1 MKKLCYTLSIGI
13 MLMLTNCTALAHTQY
28 GNGRVETRSFALKDF
43 TKVALAGDMQA
54 TLTQGSDYRVSVT
67 LDSNLFSCIDVY
79 VEGETLIIQ
88 PNKGGTLWAYHY
100 DVAITMPQ
108 LDTLSTA
115 GKVNATIEQFN
126 QPDAA
131 LRISLAGA
139 DRVNAHVI
147 AKDISVFLSGA
158 CSIDLKGRAE
168 NFTCSTAGSGS
179 IYASECKSDNVK
191 ASIAGVGTVEV
202 YPLQSLQA
210 DVAGLGSIW
219 YRGDPPIKKTSVA
232 GLGFVKKW

>member
-1 MKKLCYTLSIGI
+1 MKKLCHTLSLGI

-28 GNGRVETRSFALKDF
+28 GNGQAETRSFALKDF
-43 TKVALAGDMQA
+43 TKVALAGDMRV
-54 TLTQGSDYRVSVT
+54 TFTQGSDYRVAIT

-79 VEGETLIIQ
+79 IEGETLFIQ
-88 PNKGGTLWAYHY
+88 PKKHSNLWAHHH

-108 LDTLSTA
+108 LHKLDTA

-131 LRISLAGA
+131 LKISLAGA

-147 AKDISVFLSGA
+147 TKDLSVSLSGA
-158 CSIDLKGRAE
+158 CRIDLKGHAE

-179 IYASECKSDNVK
+179 IYASECKSENVN
-191 ASIAGVGTVEV
+191 ASVAGVGTIEV
-202 YPLQSLQA
+202 YPVQSLRA
-210 DVAGLGSIW
+210 EVAGLGAIW

-232 GLGFVKKW
+232 GLGFIKRW

>member
-1 MKKLCYTLSIGI
+1 MKKLCYMVSLGVIF
-13 MLMLTNCTALAHTQY
+13 MLTNCTVFAHTQY
-28 GNGRVETRSFALKDF
+28 GNGQVETRSFALKDF
-43 TKVALAGDMQA
+43 TKVSLAGDMRA
-54 TLTQGSDYRVSVT
+54 TLTQSSEYRVSVT

-79 VEGETLIIQ
+79 VEDETLIIK
-88 PNKGGTLWAYHY
+88 PKKHSNLWTYHN

-108 LDTLSTA
+108 LYKLNTA

-131 LRISLAGA
+131 LKISLAGA
-139 DRVNAHVI
+139 DRINAHVI
-147 AKDISVFLSGA
+147 TKELSAFLSGA
-158 CSIDLKGRAE
+158 CRIDLKGCAE

-179 IYASECKSDNVK
+179 IYAFGCKSDNVK

-202 YPLQSLQA
+202 YPVQSLQA